1 MVQSPSEPSTFIGED
16 VELVW
21 QHYGLTSDERW
32 WANRALLLDPA
43 CSRIAVGL
51 VGHEA
56 MVYPDLTAREL
67 EFLGARATLAV
78 AASLPA
84 AAQFQKPEDA
94 VKYRKAVMTVMAN
107 HFGRVGAMVAGRAP
121 YDAGAA
127 AANAAI
133 AAEMSNLPFIAFPD
147 GTAGSNKGE
156 ASAKIWSERAKFD
169 GAAKKMQEEMAKL
182 AAAAKATTST
192 R

>member
-1 MVQSPSEPSTFIGED
+1 MKR
-16 VELVW
+16 L
-21 QHYGLTSDERW
+21 
-32 WANRALLLDPA
+32 
-43 CSRIAVGL
+43 
-51 VGHEA
+51 
-56 MVYPDLTAREL
+56 
-67 EFLGARATLAV
+67 FLATLAV

-169 GAAKKMQEEMAKL
+169 AAAKKMQEEVVKL
-182 AAAAKATTST
+182 QAAAKSGNAEQVKTAFGAAAGACKNCHDTY
-192 R
+192 RN